1 MKDWKRRLAVAM
13 APVALIALAMSALA
27 SPALHAQTAPP
38 ALPASTCVAGLNKT
52 VDPGQIEMG
61 DTARVTM
68 VITNTC
74 PDEKRPVDLVFP
86 VSYTHLRRA

>member
-27 SPALHAQTAPP
+27 SPALHAQTG
-38 ALPASTCVAGLNKT
+38 LPRVAGERLCGGPGTQT

-68 VITNTC
+68 VITDASRTKSGPWTSC
-74 PDEKRPVDLVFP
+74 SWWIPPFR
-86 VSYTHLRRA
+86 